1 MKRSLLF
8 LGILSLTAGVEAS
21 AADLS
26 WGDPTLDS
34 GQFKVSGAV
43 RSRYLHKDY
52 VVDANEGSQNDDWR
66 LTDIK
71 LVLGY
76 ENPDWIAG
84 ADARCYQYDR
94 LCDAIFL
101 KKAWVGYK
109 LSDQQRI
116 TAGLQPVDFGFGE
129 FWGSSY
135 YETLLNTVGL
145 EDIDNLGIKYKFAD
159 DKYNLTL
166 GFYPTDGGNYK
177 GASKDSSRYS
187 GNFVEADDLTVGT
200 NIEEKNMWIARASRK
215 FELDKAQKFSTELG
229 GSVWYS
235 DLENKRTDEDGHRKS
250 WNVFAQTQYQAWQWM
265 FLVGKQD
272 VTNGDNLLPN
282 SSTIGA
288 FDYPYQVA
296 NKGKYLV
303 NEINYT
309 FAQPFHKLENIK
321 PYISHSRFFKDENGY
336 KDSERLIAGV
346 YFNYKAIGIQGEY
359 IMSKND
365 PMVGGGADGL
375 AQGSSNDWDKL
386 FYLSIGY
393 YF

>member
-1 MKRSLLF
+1 MKKSVLF
-8 LGILSLTAGVEAS
+8 LSTLSLFAGSSVF

-26 WGDPTLDS
+26 WGNPALES
-34 GQFKVSGAV
+34 GQLKLSGAI
-43 RSRYLHKDY
+43 RTRFLDKDF
-52 VVDANEGSQNDDWR
+52 VVKANEGSSNDDWK
-66 LTDIK
+66 LSDIK

-76 ENPDWIAG
+76 ENPDWIASM
-84 ADARCYQYDR
+84 DARCYQYDH

-101 KKAWVGYK
+101 KKAWLGYK

-116 TAGLQPVDFGFGE
+116 TVGLQPVDFGFGE
-129 FWGSSY
+129 FWGTSY

-145 EDIDNLGIKYKFAD
+145 EDIDNLGIKYKFAND
-159 DKYNLTL
+159 QYNLTL

-177 GASKDSSRYS
+177 GTSKDSSRYS
-187 GNFVEADDLTVGT
+187 GNFVEADDLTTGT
-200 NIEEKNMWIARASRK
+200 NIEEKNMWIARASKK
-215 FELDKAQKFSTELG
+215 FELNKAQNLSTELG
-229 GSVWYS
+229 GSAWYS
-235 DLENKRTDEDGHRKS
+235 DLENKRTNIDGHRKS

-265 FLVGKQD
+265 FLAGKQD
-272 VTNGDNLLPN
+272 VTNGDNLFPN

-309 FAQPFHKLENIK
+309 FAQLFHQLENIK
-321 PYISHSRFFKDENGY
+321 PYLSHSRFFKDEAGY

-359 IMSKND
+359 ILSKND
-365 PMVGGGADGL
+365 PMVGSSADGL
-375 AQGSSNDWDKL
+375 AQGVSNEWDKM
-386 FYLSIGY
+386 FYLSLGY

>member
-26 WGDPTLDS
+26 WGDPTLES

-166 GFYPTDGGNYK
+166 GFYPTDGGKYK
-177 GASKDSSRYS
+177 GTSKDSSRYS
-187 GNFVEADDLTVGT
+187 GNFVEADDLMVGT
-200 NIEEKNMWIARASRK
+200 NIEEKNMWIARGSRK

-235 DLENKRTDEDGHRKS
+235 DLENKRTDVDGHRKS

-265 FLVGKQD
+265 FLAGKQD
-272 VTNGDNLLPN
+272 VTNGDDLFPN

-309 FAQPFHKLENIK
+309 FAQPFHQIENIK
-321 PYISHSRFFKDENGY
+321 SYISHSRFFKDEDGY

>member
-26 WGDPTLDS
+26 WGDPTLES

-177 GASKDSSRYS
+177 GTSKDSSRYS
-187 GNFVEADDLTVGT
+187 GNFVEADDLMVGT
-200 NIEEKNMWIARASRK
+200 NIEEKNMWIARGSRK

-235 DLENKRTDEDGHRKS
+235 DLENKRTDVDGHRKS

-265 FLVGKQD
+265 FLAGKQD
-272 VTNGDNLLPN
+272 VTNGDDLFPN

-309 FAQPFHKLENIK
+309 FAQPFHQIENIK
-321 PYISHSRFFKDENGY
+321 SYISHSRFFKDEDGY

>member
-8 LGILSLTAGVEAS
+8 LGILSLTAGTQVS

-34 GQFKVSGAV
+34 GQFKVSGAI

-52 VVDANEGSQNDDWR
+52 VVGANEGSQNDDWR

-76 ENPDWIAG
+76 ENPNWIAG

-109 LSDQQRI
+109 LSDQQRV

-177 GASKDSSRYS
+177 GTSKDSSRYS

-215 FELDKAQKFSTELG
+215 FELDKAQNFRPS
-229 GSVWYS
+229 
-235 DLENKRTDEDGHRKS
+235 
-250 WNVFAQTQYQAWQWM
+250 
-265 FLVGKQD
+265 
-272 VTNGDNLLPN
+272 
-282 SSTIGA
+282 
-288 FDYPYQVA
+288 
-296 NKGKYLV
+296 
-303 NEINYT
+303 
-309 FAQPFHKLENIK
+309 
-321 PYISHSRFFKDENGY
+321 
-336 KDSERLIAGV
+336 
-346 YFNYKAIGIQGEY
+346 
-359 IMSKND
+359 
-365 PMVGGGADGL
+365 
-375 AQGSSNDWDKL
+375 
-386 FYLSIGY
+386 
-393 YF
+393 